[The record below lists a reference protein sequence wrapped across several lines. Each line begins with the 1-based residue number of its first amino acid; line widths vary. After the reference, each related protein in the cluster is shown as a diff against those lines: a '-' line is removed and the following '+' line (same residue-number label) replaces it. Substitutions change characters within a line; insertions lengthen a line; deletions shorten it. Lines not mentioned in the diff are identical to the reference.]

1 MALFS
6 FLRRFLVVA
15 LVFIPLVFFSNSAEA
30 ENWKLYDRDQFSQ
43 MYYDSDYYHIDPI
56 KDIEFIRVKMVLSDK
71 SEEIQYWEHDLNT
84 GVYTMKNK

>member
-15 LVFIPLVFFSNSAEA
+15 LVFIPLAFFSNSVEA
-30 ENWKLYDRDQFSQ
+30 ENWKLYDHDGYSQ

-56 KDIEFIRVKMVLSDK
+56 KDIEFLRVKMILSDG
-71 SEEIQYWEHDLNT
+71 SVTIQKWEHDLKT
-84 GVYTMKNK
+84 GIYIMKNK

>member
-6 FLRRFLVVA
+6 FLRRFFVVA
-15 LVFIPLVFFSNSAEA
+15 LVFIPLVFFSNSVEA

-43 MYYDSDYYHIDPI
+43 MYYDSDYYYIDPI

-71 SEEIQYWEHDLNT
+71 SEEIQRWEHDLNT

>member
-15 LVFIPLVFFSNSAEA
+15 LVFTPLAFFSSSAKA

-43 MYYDSDYYHIDPI
+43 MYYDSDYYYIDPI
-56 KDIEFIRVKMVLSDK
+56 KNIEFFRVKVVLSDK
-71 SEEIQYWEHDLNT
+71 SEVIQHWEHDLNI